1 MSSSALPA
9 SSPARLCAA
18 RSEPRAAECLEI
30 EAVYEAHF
38 DFVWRSARRLG
49 APELYLD
56 DVVQEVFVIA
66 QRRLHEFAGRSQ
78 LKTWLFGITRRVVQA
93 YVRRATRQRQMTPEQ
108 LDRFADPNT
117 PDAESRLITDEDTR
131 LLYALL
137 DEIDSDKRAVFVLTE
152 LEEMSGPEIAE
163 ALDLQL
169 SNVYARVRLARQA
182 FAAALHRYRL
192 RTARK

>member
-1 MSSSALPA
+1 MSSTALPA
-9 SSPARLCAA
+9 SSAARLSAA
-18 RSEPRAAECLEI
+18 SSGRQTAERLEI

-49 APELYLD
+49 APELYID
-56 DVVQEVFVIA
+56 DVVQEVFVIV
-66 QRRLHEFAGRSQ
+66 QRRLHDFAGRSQ
-78 LKTWLFGITRRVVQA
+78 LKTWLFGITRRVVQG
-93 YVRRATRQRQMTPEQ
+93 YLRRSARLSRMTAEE
-108 LDRFADPNT
+108 LDRCADRST
-117 PDAESRLITDEDTR
+117 PDAEARLISDEDTR

-137 DEIDSDKRAVFVLTE
+137 DEIDSDKRAVFVLAE

-182 FAAALHRYRL
+182 FAAAHHRHRL
-192 RTARK
+192 RTARR